1 MADYY
6 TLKTLK
12 KKRKSRAVKQKGD
25 KIRFNLKRI
34 NKLNELGLK
43 TAIQLD

>member
-25 KIRFNLKRI
+25 KIR
-34 NKLNELGLK
+34 GL
-43 TAIQLD
+43 I